1 MDRGPFG
8 ATPRLRR
15 RRTAT
20 VATVDRVRGWIAAQ
34 VSRTQACEIRRPV
47 SVSPRILASG
57 TGDVWTAAA
66 HLSLG
71 GPVRDRCEDLNARA
85 ARRGACAPAWG
96 VRAREG

>member
-1 MDRGPFG
+1 MDRSPFG

-15 RRTAT
+15 RRAKS
-20 VATVDRVRGWIAAQ
+20 G
-34 VSRTQACEIRRPV
+34 RRV

-71 GPVRDRCEDLNARA
+71 GPVRDRCEDLNACVAHADTPGSDARWRCARA
-85 ARRGACAPAWG
+85 QPLASSLNLRSAAVHERRLW
-96 VRAREG
+96 RR